1 MQLHQIKPDKRK
13 KRKEIGRGGMHGHSA
28 TRGTKGQKARSG
40 RGGKTKSFEGTVTP
54 LFRRT
59 PKLRGFKSL
68 NEKNIVVS
76 IYQLEKNF
84 AAGDIV
90 NPKTLREKDV
100 IRKDKPFVK
109 ILADGE
115 LKKKLTIEGCI
126 VSKSAEK
133 KIKDAGG
140 DIRPLIKPNIA

>member
-13 KRKEIGRGGMHGHSA
+13 KRKEIGRGGMHGHTA

-76 IYQLEKNF
+76 IFQLEKFFN
-84 AAGDIV
+84 AGDIV
-90 NPKTLREKDV
+90 SPKTLIEKKV
-100 IRKDKPFVK
+100 IKKNKPAIKV
-109 ILADGE
+109 LGDGE
-115 LKKKLTIEGCI
+115 LKKKLIIEECL
-126 VSKSAEK
+126 VSKIAEK

-140 DIRPLIKPNIA
+140 EIRPLINIQ